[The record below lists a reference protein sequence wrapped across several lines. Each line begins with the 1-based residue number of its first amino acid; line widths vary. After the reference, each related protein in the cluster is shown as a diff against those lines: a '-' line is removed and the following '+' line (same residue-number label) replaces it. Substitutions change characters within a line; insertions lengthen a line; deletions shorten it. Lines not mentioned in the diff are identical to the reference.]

1 MMAAFDTLSAA
12 RDMEAAGMD
21 RKTAE
26 AVASA
31 IRDGQGEPV
40 SKADPE
46 RAVNRMPIVQIAV
59 AAVLFAALKA
69 F

>member
-1 MMAAFDTLSAA
+1 MATFDTLTAA

-21 RKTAE
+21 RKAAE

-31 IRDGQGEPV
+31 IRNGQGELAT
-40 SKADPE
+40 KADLE
-46 RAVNRMPIVQIAV
+46 RAVNRMLLAQIVV
-59 AAVLFAALKA
+59 AGALFAALKV